1 MRKTEEARKPSSR
14 GTSAL
19 WSVSQ
24 QGLWTVRPSLT
35 HPKHST
41 DRAAEGWTPEGNEHI
56 LFIQQKYLEC
66 VL

>member
-1 MRKTEEARKPSSR
+1 MGKTEEARKPSSR

-19 WSVSQ
+19 WSVCQ

-35 HPKHST
+35 HTEHGT
-41 DRAAEGWTPEGNEHI
+41 DRGAGGWTPEGGEHI
-56 LFIQQKYLEC
+56 SFIQQKYLEC